1 VQAPTIDTE
10 RLRLR
15 ALTPDD
21 VDNLAAL
28 YADPDVMRYVGNGQ
42 PLPRERAEFSVD
54 RAVNY
59 WWKEHNFGPWVI
71 ELRDTGEFVG
81 RCTIQTLQDG
91 PEVEV
96 GYILAKPHWGKG
108 YATEATRALLAYGF
122 DTAGL
127 NRIVAIT
134 YPENTPSQHV
144 LEKAGL
150 KFEKMAH
157 YLDTE
162 VCYFAITR
170 EMYED
175 ANQPPQNLSG

>member
-1 VQAPTIDTE
+1 VEAPAIETE

-21 VDNLAAL
+21 LDDLAAL

-42 PLPRERAEFSVD
+42 PATRDRAEAAIQRSRD
-54 RAVNY
+54 Y
-59 WWKEHNFGPWVI
+59 WDQHPFGPWLI
-71 ELRDTGEFVG
+71 ELKDTGEFVG
-81 RCTIQTLQDG
+81 RCALVYLQEL

-108 YATEATRALLAYGF
+108 YATEVTKALLAYGF
-122 DTAGL
+122 DTVGL
-127 NRIVAIT
+127 DRIVAIT

-150 KFEKMAH
+150 KYEKMAH
-157 YLDTE
+157 LMDTD
-162 VCYFAITR
+162 VCYFVITR
-170 EMYED
+170 EMYEN
-175 ANQPPQNLSG
+175 ANQPEDLAS